1 MPRYGGFCTAAEFLR
16 VQKKEQYIRWLL
28 GKDEPKMTELP
39 IVEPY
44 YSRCLEE
51 YRAMAKSNPP
61 QQQLKISTTKAKPN
75 KRTRTYKNSH
85 KSNSSRSNHAPSAP
99 RKVTPLPVPK
109 TTKSSLPNQPKPP
122 VPKIGHGF
130 PPPNHQFEP
139 SIGKDVYVP
148 PNYPSFSPIGQKIG
162 SAIVVDSP
170 EPKFCSQCMLK
181 PCIVDAHF
189 EELCDRNSESQVIL
203 CDPSDI
209 TCRKLEVFFRRL
221 IVKYFGPEHI
231 RIMGG
236 LPTCAQDKCC
246 EMAYRDPSEL
256 SD

>member
-109 TTKSSLPNQPKPP
+109 TTKSS
-122 VPKIGHGF
+122 
-130 PPPNHQFEP
+130 P
-139 SIGKDVYVP
+139 S
-148 PNYPSFSPIGQKIG
+148 
-162 SAIVVDSP
+162 A
-170 EPKFCSQCMLK
+170 
-181 PCIVDAHF
+181 
-189 EELCDRNSESQVIL
+189 
-203 CDPSDI
+203 
-209 TCRKLEVFFRRL
+209 
-221 IVKYFGPEHI
+221 
-231 RIMGG
+231 
-236 LPTCAQDKCC
+236 
-246 EMAYRDPSEL
+246 
-256 SD
+256 